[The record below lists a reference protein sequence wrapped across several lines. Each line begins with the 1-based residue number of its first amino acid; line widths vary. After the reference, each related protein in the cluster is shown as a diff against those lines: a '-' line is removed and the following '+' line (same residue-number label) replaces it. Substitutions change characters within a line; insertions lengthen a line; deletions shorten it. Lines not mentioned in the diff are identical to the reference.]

1 MAQDARRRAVEQW
14 LVAAS
19 AEAELRRDVDFRRFL
34 GLLSDGPEELS
45 TPTRRRLST
54 ASAAD
59 HSLLSAEGEP
69 GVMVS
74 SAHLSTLEVR
84 E

>member
-1 MAQDARRRAVEQW
+1 MTQDARRRAVEQW

-45 TPTRRRLST
+45 TPTRRRLSAAST
-54 ASAAD
+54 AE

-84 E
+84 

>member
-1 MAQDARRRAVEQW
+1 MEQW

-19 AEAELRRDVDFRRFL
+19 AEAELRRDADFRRFL

-45 TPTRRRLST
+45 TPTRRMLSA
-54 ASAAD
+54 ASAAE

-84 E
+84 